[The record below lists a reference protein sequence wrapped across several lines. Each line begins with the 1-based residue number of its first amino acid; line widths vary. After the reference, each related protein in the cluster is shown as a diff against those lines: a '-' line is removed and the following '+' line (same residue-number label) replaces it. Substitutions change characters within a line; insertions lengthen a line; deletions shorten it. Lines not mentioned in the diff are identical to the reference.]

1 MAKGIPASAIK
12 DALVRQGYSP
22 ALVDG
27 VVESVMMNNSR
38 SAAPLTAGASQEKS
52 AFPKI
57 ILVLVFLAL
66 VAVGIIFVPKMLTP
80 KDALLDVKATADK
93 LSYSPGEGLGF
104 DVAISNMGSKDE
116 FDVTLIYRILDRNDN
131 TLLSQEETL
140 AISTSMSHR
149 RTIQLPATMKTG
161 SYTLK
166 VFANYADKVATSAF
180 SFEVAKATVKL
191 TCIDKV
197 QNQDELGPDCDGVC
211 GGYWYDNSC
220 HSTPKA
226 GDNTNTVTN
235 VDETCNDDTMNQD
248 EEGVDCGGV
257 CGGYWY
263 DNSCHATQKA
273 TTTTTTKVSFAET
286 MMKASTAAKTNP
298 DEAKALCLGLEAA
311 SEKDK
316 CLKKI
321 ADVAGQSA
329 LCDLIVDVSDKD
341 ECYYPFFMKGDYSVC
356 AKITDEQSKT
366 SCENLKQIYEIKAQ
380 MESANG
386 TV

>member
-1 MAKGIPASAIK
+1 LVDALLRYVQEQMAKGIPSNVIK
-12 DALVRQGYSP
+12 DTLVRQGYSP

-27 VVESVMMNNSR
+27 VVESVMMNDNR
-38 SAAPLTAGASQEKS
+38 GAAPLTPGVSHEKS
-52 AFPKI
+52 VFPKI

-66 VAVGIIFVPKMLTP
+66 VAVGVIFIPKMLFP
-80 KDALLDVKATADK
+80 KEALLDVKATADK

-161 SYTLK
+161 DYTLK
-166 VFANYADKVATSAF
+166 VFANYDDKVATSAF
-180 SFEVAKATVKL
+180 SFEVAKAAAKP

-197 QNQDELGPDCDGVC
+197 QNQDEV
-211 GGYWYDNSC
+211 
-220 HSTPKA
+220 
-226 GDNTNTVTN
+226 
-235 VDETCNDDTMNQD
+235 
-248 EEGVDCGGV
+248 GVDCGGV

-263 DNSCHATQKA
+263 DNSCHATQKV
-273 TTTTTTKVSFAET
+273 TTTTTFKMSFAEA

-298 DEAKALCLGLEAA
+298 DEAKAMCLGLEAA

-321 ADVAGQSA
+321 AEVAGQSA
-329 LCDLIVDVSDKD
+329 ICDLITGESDKD

-356 AKITDEQSKT
+356 SKIIDEQSRT
-366 SCENLKQIYEIKAQ
+366 SCENLKQIYEIQAQ
-380 MESANG
+380 MNQTNASS
-386 TV
+386 